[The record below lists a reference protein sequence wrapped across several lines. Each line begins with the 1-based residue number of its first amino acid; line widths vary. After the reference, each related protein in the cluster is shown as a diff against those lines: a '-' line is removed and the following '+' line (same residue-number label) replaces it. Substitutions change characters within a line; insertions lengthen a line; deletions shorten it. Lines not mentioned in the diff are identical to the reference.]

1 MGLRGVLCV
10 GVAFAALGSVGT
22 AQAAGPGPTW
32 PERFARERPRM
43 IRAIEGIPGPPGY
56 ELENHYDGRRLVTG
70 GLTLAVGELLQLVT
84 VSTDGVEGLELIP
97 CAGFFLGDYG
107 KPTGGYVD
115 LKDLG
120 RALVAVPTCTLF
132 IIGGIE
138 IGRGLAD
145 VRPVWVRST
154 TQGPSLVVTGAIADK
169 EATIRAIGR
178 F

>member
-1 MGLRGVLCV
+1 MHLRGFVCV
-10 GVAFAALGSVGT
+10 GVALGALAPAGKAEAA
-22 AQAAGPGPTW
+22 GPTW

-43 IRAIEGIPGPPGY
+43 IRAVEGIPAPPGY
-56 ELENHYDGRRLVTG
+56 ELENHYDGRRLAMG
-70 GLTLAVGELLQLVT
+70 GMGLALGELLQLVT
-84 VSTDGVEGLELIP
+84 ISSDGIEGLELIP

-107 KPTGGYVD
+107 QAEIR
-115 LKDLG
+115 DLG
-120 RALVAVPTCTLF
+120 RTLVAVPTCTLF
-132 IIGGIE
+132 AIGGIE

-154 TQGPSLVVTGAIADK
+154 VKGPSLVLTGAIADK